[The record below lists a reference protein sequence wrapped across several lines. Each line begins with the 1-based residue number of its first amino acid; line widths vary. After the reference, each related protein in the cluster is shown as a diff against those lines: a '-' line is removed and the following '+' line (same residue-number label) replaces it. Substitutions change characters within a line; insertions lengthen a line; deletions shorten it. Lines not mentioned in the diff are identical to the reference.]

1 MKTRQAKVVL
11 SDTKIQIWKQFTT
24 PGQLPISCVPLYY
37 PIQRYKFESNSQ
49 PARRRGHAWSGCI
62 IRYKDTNLKAIHNSY
77 CSWHFNHKLYY
88 PIQRYK
94 FESNSQ
100 PSFVDIVPSSGC
112 IIRYKDT
119 NLKAIHN
126 KGLALI
132 AALKV
137 VLSDTKIQIWKQ
149 FTTFPPY
156 VKLYPL
162 LYYPIQRYKFESN
175 SQRSSIDFISSDG
188 CIIRYKDTNLKAIHN
203 SICSHCLWMRL
214 YYPIQRYKFESNS
227 QLSASS
233 PSSPSGCIIRYKDT
247 NLKAIHNVVAL
258 NPKLFALYYPIQR
271 YKFESNSQQFN
282 RACLLCPGCIIR
294 YKDTNLKA
302 IHNNL
307 LVVDA
312 VLMLYYPIQRYKFE
326 SNSQLNAKP
335 TDALDVVLSDT
346 KIQIWKQFTT
356 VHRLQ
361 KHWASLYYPIQR
373 YKFESNSQHR
383 SK

>member
-149 FTTFPPY
+149 FTTNTGF
-156 VKLYPL
+156 VLTVGA

-175 SQRSSIDFISSDG
+175 SQHFLRMLSYIRCCIIRYKDTNLKAIHNGRVSTSFLQMVVLSDTKIQIWKQFTTQSARIACECG

-203 SICSHCLWMRL
+203 LARRRPRHHR
-214 YYPIQRYKFESNS
+214 
-227 QLSASS
+227 
-233 PSSPSGCIIRYKDT
+233 
-247 NLKAIHNVVAL
+247 
-258 NPKLFALYYPIQR
+258 
-271 YKFESNSQQFN
+271 
-282 RACLLCPGCIIR
+282 
-294 YKDTNLKA
+294 
-302 IHNNL
+302 
-307 LVVDA
+307 
-312 VLMLYYPIQRYKFE
+312 
-326 SNSQLNAKP
+326 
-335 TDALDVVLSDT
+335 VVLSDT

-356 VHRLQ
+356 L
-361 KHWASLYYPIQR
+361 
-373 YKFESNSQHR
+373 
-383 SK
+383 

>member
-149 FTTFPPY
+149 FTTNTGF
-156 VKLYPL
+156 VLTVGA
-162 LYYPIQRYKFESN
+162 LYYPIQSYK
-175 SQRSSIDFISSDG
+175 
-188 CIIRYKDTNLKAIHN
+188 L
-203 SICSHCLWMRL
+203 
-214 YYPIQRYKFESNS
+214 ESNS

-258 NPKLFALYYPIQR
+258 NPKLFA
-271 YKFESNSQQFN
+271 
-282 RACLLCPGCIIR
+282 
-294 YKDTNLKA
+294 
-302 IHNNL
+302 
-307 LVVDA
+307 
-312 VLMLYYPIQRYKFE
+312 LYYPIQRYKFE